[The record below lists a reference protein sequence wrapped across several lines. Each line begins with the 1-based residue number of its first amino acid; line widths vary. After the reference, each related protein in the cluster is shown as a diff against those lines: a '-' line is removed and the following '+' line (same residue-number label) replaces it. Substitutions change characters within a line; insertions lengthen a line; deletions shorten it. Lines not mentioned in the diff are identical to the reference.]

1 MGEKDKKFKELLND
15 KHIFLE
21 FMKAFFPIEGLKE
34 KDLIQ
39 EKTDFIS
46 KDYTEKRSDVLYKIK
61 KDGKEIYLYILVEHQ
76 SSIDQLMVY
85 RFLNYMVK
93 IWDHYI
99 ENNKKGSKKK
109 NFKLPPI
116 IPILFYDGEKK
127 WTPPIELKE
136 KIKES
141 ENFKELI
148 PNFKYHK
155 IELNEIEEEKL
166 LGLKNAMGTL
176 LYLDKKIENKDILEV
191 LEKSREIFEQFEE
204 TEKEKFRSHFYG
216 FIKILSEKT
225 DTDIEE
231 EIKHY
236 EEVQEMYESFAKKYI
251 KEKEEAIRQGI
262 QQGIQQG
269 KLEAAKDLLKEKV
282 DKKVISKA
290 MGISI
295 EQIKKIEEEMK
306 EKKN

>member
-1 MGEKDKKFKELLND
+1 
-15 KHIFLE
+15 
-21 FMKAFFPIEGLKE
+21 
-34 KDLIQ
+34 
-39 EKTDFIS
+39 
-46 KDYTEKRSDVLYKIK
+46 
-61 KDGKEIYLYILVEHQ
+61 
-76 SSIDQLMVY
+76 
-85 RFLNYMVK
+85 
-93 IWDHYI
+93 
-99 ENNKKGSKKK
+99 
-109 NFKLPPI
+109 
-116 IPILFYDGEKK
+116 
-127 WTPPIELKE
+127 
-136 KIKES
+136 
-141 ENFKELI
+141 
-148 PNFKYHK
+148 
-155 IELNEIEEEKL
+155 
-166 LGLKNAMGTL
+166 MGTL

-269 KLEAAKDLLKEKV
+269 IEKEKIEATRNFLRENV
-282 DKKVISKA
+282 DKNVISKA

-295 EQIKKIEEEMK
+295 EQIEKIEEEMN
-306 EKKN
+306 ENKN

>member
-1 MGEKDKKFKELLND
+1 MTNNLHPPTNNRIIFFKIILN
-15 KHIFLE
+15 K
-21 FMKAFFPIEGLKE
+21 
-34 KDLIQ
+34 
-39 EKTDFIS
+39 
-46 KDYTEKRSDVLYKIK
+46 
-61 KDGKEIYLYILVEHQ
+61 
-76 SSIDQLMVY
+76 
-85 RFLNYMVK
+85 
-93 IWDHYI
+93 
-99 ENNKKGSKKK
+99 
-109 NFKLPPI
+109 

>member
-1 MGEKDKKFKELLND
+1 MTNNLHPPTNNRIIFFKIILN
-15 KHIFLE
+15 K
-21 FMKAFFPIEGLKE
+21 
-34 KDLIQ
+34 
-39 EKTDFIS
+39 
-46 KDYTEKRSDVLYKIK
+46 
-61 KDGKEIYLYILVEHQ
+61 
-76 SSIDQLMVY
+76 
-85 RFLNYMVK
+85 
-93 IWDHYI
+93 
-99 ENNKKGSKKK
+99 
-109 NFKLPPI
+109 

-127 WTPPIELKE
+127 WTPPIELKQ

-166 LGLKNAMGTL
+166 LVLKNAMGTL

-216 FIKILSEKT
+216 FLKILSEKT

-251 KEKEEAIRQGI
+251 KEKEEAIRLGI

-269 KLEAAKDLLKEKV
+269 IQEGIQKEKIEATRNFLREKV

-295 EQIKKIEEEMK
+295 EQIKKIEEEMN
-306 EKKN
+306 ENKN

>member
-1 MGEKDKKFKELLND
+1 
-15 KHIFLE
+15 
-21 FMKAFFPIEGLKE
+21 
-34 KDLIQ
+34 
-39 EKTDFIS
+39 
-46 KDYTEKRSDVLYKIK
+46 
-61 KDGKEIYLYILVEHQ
+61 
-76 SSIDQLMVY
+76 
-85 RFLNYMVK
+85 
-93 IWDHYI
+93 
-99 ENNKKGSKKK
+99 
-109 NFKLPPI
+109 
-116 IPILFYDGEKK
+116 
-127 WTPPIELKE
+127 
-136 KIKES
+136 
-141 ENFKELI
+141 
-148 PNFKYHK
+148 
-155 IELNEIEEEKL
+155 
-166 LGLKNAMGTL
+166 MGTL

-269 KLEAAKDLLKEKV
+269 IEKEKIEATRNFLRENV
-282 DKKVISKA
+282 DKNVISKA

-295 EQIKKIEEEMK
+295 EQIEKIEEEMK
-306 EKKN
+306 ENKN

>member
-1 MGEKDKKFKELLND
+1 MTNNLHPPTNNRIIFFKIILN
-15 KHIFLE
+15 K
-21 FMKAFFPIEGLKE
+21 
-34 KDLIQ
+34 
-39 EKTDFIS
+39 
-46 KDYTEKRSDVLYKIK
+46 
-61 KDGKEIYLYILVEHQ
+61 
-76 SSIDQLMVY
+76 
-85 RFLNYMVK
+85 
-93 IWDHYI
+93 
-99 ENNKKGSKKK
+99 
-109 NFKLPPI
+109 

-127 WTPPIELKE
+127 WTPPIELKQ

-216 FIKILSEKT
+216 FLKILSEKT

-251 KEKEEAIRQGI
+251 KEKEEAIRLGI

-269 KLEAAKDLLKEKV
+269 IQEGIQKEKIEATRNFLREKV

-295 EQIKKIEEEMK
+295 EQIKKIEEEMN
-306 EKKN
+306 ENKN